1 MDDGG
6 ISITGLTIGG
16 AALTAIGGMVGAWI
30 RARMGRTEITPQPL
44 EVEVKPTMDLVEKAS
59 CSEYRDAI
67 ADCHSNLFA
76 RMSSAEQRIAAAEAA
91 LHALDDHLKSMDNKL
106 DVLLQRSRK

>member
-1 MDDGG
+1 MDNGG

-16 AALTAIGGMVGAWI
+16 TALTVIGGMVGAWI
-30 RARMGRTEITPQPL
+30 RARHGRTEITPQPL
-44 EVEVKPTMDLVEKAS
+44 EVKPTKDLVEKAS
-59 CSEYRDAI
+59 CSEYRI
-67 ADCHSNLFA
+67 ADAACHSNLFA